1 MMRKTRVIGFAI
13 AAILTAGTI
22 AQAQTAT
29 PQPRQNRHAMGRGA
43 NGEGRGGLL
52 RGVKLSDAEK
62 ARLKEIHAKYNT
74 ESKTLRESLRPA
86 MQEARAAR
94 QKGDSA
100 AVKAAWNRTAGDRQK
115 LQALMTRE
123 RAEIR
128 TALSAEHQ
136 TTFDANVTKLE
147 QRRAA
152 WEKNGKGGRGGRAA
166 FRGHRAASQS

>member
-1 MMRKTRVIGFAI
+1 MRKTRVIGFAI

-29 PQPRQNRHAMGRGA
+29 PQPRQNRHATGRGA

-52 RGVKLSDAEK
+52 RGIKLSDAEK

-100 AVKAAWNRTAGDRQK
+100 AVKAAWSKSAGDRQK
-115 LQALMTRE
+115 MQALMTRE
-123 RAEIR
+123 RTEFR
-128 TALSAEHQ
+128 TALTAENQ
-136 TTFDANVTKLE
+136 RLFDANVKKLD
-147 QRRAA
+147 QRRAE
-152 WEKNGKGGRGGRAA
+152 WGKNGKGGRGGRAA
-166 FRGHRAASQS
+166 FRGQRGAPQG

>member
-1 MMRKTRVIGFAI
+1 MAAMLSIG
-13 AAILTAGTI
+13 TV
-22 AQAQTAT
+22 AQAQSAT
-29 PQPRQNRHAMGRGA
+29 PQPRQDRHAMGRGA
-43 NGEGRGGLL
+43 KGEGHGGLL

-62 ARLKEIHAKYNT
+62 ARLKTIHAKYNA

-86 MQEARAAR
+86 MQEARTAR

-128 TALSAEHQ
+128 TALTAENQ
-136 TTFDANVTKLE
+136 RAFDANVTKME
-147 QRRAA
+147 QRRAE
-152 WEKNGKGGRGGRAA
+152 WGKNGKGGRGGRAA
-166 FRGHRAASQS
+166 MRGHRAAQQS